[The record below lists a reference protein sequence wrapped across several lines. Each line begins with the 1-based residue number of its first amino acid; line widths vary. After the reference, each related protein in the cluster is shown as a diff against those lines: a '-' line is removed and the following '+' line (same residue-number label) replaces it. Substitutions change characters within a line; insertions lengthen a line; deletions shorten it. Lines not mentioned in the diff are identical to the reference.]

1 MKVYGIRFGVHMG
14 GKAIFKDE
22 RFILFDILKKRFR
35 FDDEQAD
42 RTLKIHSVD
51 KVKQEIK
58 DALLLGIEAHEVLLN
73 RLWIAYNLTEEKTM
87 DKYLKAL

>member
-1 MKVYGIRFGVHMG
+1 MEFVSAYTWAARQSSRTRDSSFS
-14 GKAIFKDE
+14 A
-22 RFILFDILKKRFR
+22 ILKKRFG
-35 FDDEQAD
+35 FDDEQVD
-42 RTLKIHSVD
+42 RVLKIHSVD

-58 DALLLGIEAHEVLLN
+58 DVLPLGIKAHEVLLN